1 MKRNSEIEKSKR
13 NKFLLVVSCA
23 VLFVLLSVSSSYA
36 DTTDEDYW
44 WNRGFPDIEP
54 IRYGK
59 ASYELGDEVTVILTG
74 IPNPNGNNFIDGFT
88 IWIKYG
94 KSGTNYVSGY
104 DGRYVKANGGTAL
117 VTFIPAMKGLIEVE
131 ANSWDGDSSY
141 DSNFPHG
148 KMSNIITGEV
158 YINYAMPNNNQDNDV
173 SSSEESDDNSR
184 TPGFEY
190 ISLIVAISIVGLI
203 IRYRRYK

>member
-1 MKRNSEIEKSKR
+1 MKR

-74 IPNPNGNNFIDGFT
+74 IPNPNGNNFIDGFLVDMS
-88 IWIKYG
+88 YG
-94 KSGTNYVSGY
+94 SGMDYVSGY
-104 DGRYVKANGGTAL
+104 DDRYVKANGGSAL
-117 VTFIPAMKGLIEVE
+117 VTFIPSKAGDIEIK
-131 ANSWDGDSSY
+131 AWAFDG
-141 DSNFPHG
+141 PPTTGG
-148 KMSNIITGEV
+148 KMSELEFGEL

-190 ISLIVAISIVGLI
+190 ISLMVAISIVGLI